1 MNEFFSLTPDRVL
14 DAVESFGF
22 KCTGRCLALNS
33 LENRVYEVE
42 VENSKSDSGS
52 EMLVAKFYRPNRW
65 TKDQIQEEHDFV
77 WELAAQE
84 LPVVAPIRNSYGKT
98 IYTVPELQCYTALFP
113 KRSGRMEPESSKEE
127 LVRLGRLV
135 ARMHQVGSR
144 SSFKHRMSV
153 NPKWYL
159 WHNFEDVQRFIAPE
173 YKKNYK
179 DILST
184 LDAKWSDILDF
195 KFIRLHGDLHRGNI
209 LWRYEEEQS
218 TPLLVDFDD
227 SIFGPV
233 VQDFWLLF
241 GGRIKQEN
249 DNFMSFLEGY
259 EMFLEFDDRQL
270 SIVELLRAFRMVQ
283 YTGWICK
290 RWEDPSFRKVFPDIN
305 SNNYWSNHILDLQ
318 EQLNWI

>member
-1 MNEFFSLTPDRVL
+1 MNEFFSLTPERVL

-42 VENSKSDSGS
+42 VENHHATNGS

-65 TKDQIQEEHDFV
+65 SKDQIQEEHDFV
-77 WELAAQE
+77 RELASEE
-84 LPVVAPIRNSYGKT
+84 LPVVAPIRNVDGQT
-98 IYTVPELQCYTALFP
+98 IYKVPNLECYTALFP
-113 KRSGRMEPESSKEE
+113 KKSGRMEPESSKQE

-144 SSFKHRMSV
+144 KEFQDRMGVSA
-153 NPKWYL
+153 KWYL
-159 WHNFEDVQRFIAPE
+159 WHNYEDVQHFIPPE
-173 YKKNYK
+173 YKSSYNK
-179 DILST
+179 ILST
-184 LDAKWSDILDF
+184 LETKWKSSPNF

-209 LWRYEEEQS
+209 LWRAEEDLS
-218 TPLLVDFDD
+218 TPLIVDFDD
-227 SIFGPV
+227 SINGPV
-233 VQDFWLLF
+233 IQDFWLLF
-241 GGRIKQEN
+241 GGRINLQDDK
-249 DNFMSFLEGY
+249 FTSFLEGY

-270 SIVELLRAFRMVQ
+270 SLVELLRTFRMVQ

-290 RWEDPSFRKVFPDIN
+290 RWEDPSFKKVFPDITT
-305 SNNYWSNHILDLQ
+305 NNYWGSHINDLH